1 MTTEI
6 QPTRIEQYIGERLS
20 WAHGHQGKPIAAF
33 VVAILE
39 KQTGSQAELA
49 REFMGV
55 GRRSSRAR
63 RAWRLSG
70 SSIPWRPAPSALPS
84 ARSVRTWTTCC

>member
-1 MTTEI
+1 MTTYI

-49 REFMGV
+49 REFTGA
-55 GRRSSRAR
+55 GRRSFGEFLVAMVI
-63 RAWRLSG
+63 SG
-70 SSIPWRPAPSALPS
+70 
-84 ARSVRTWTTCC
+84 RSW